1 MTACNKGET
10 SMRLSLFLLL
20 VLLLA
25 GCGGPGVTL
34 DNYNRIE
41 RGMTMAEV
49 RAILGPPRSSMYR
62 EGAGAVEDPKPG
74 QSQPKPGRH
83 YVWQWYTQ
91 HKYMESL
98 DIIVEFDDDK
108 VVNKQESRSKID
120 PR

>member
-1 MTACNKGET
+1 
-10 SMRLSLFLLL
+10 LLL
-20 VLLLA
+20 SLLLA

-41 RGMTMAEV
+41 KGMTMAQV
-49 RAILGPPRSSMYR
+49 KAILGTPRSSMYR
-62 EGAGAVEDPKPG
+62 EGNGGMEDARPG
-74 QSQPKPGRH
+74 ESQPKPGRH

-108 VVNKQESRSKID
+108 VVSKEESRSKID